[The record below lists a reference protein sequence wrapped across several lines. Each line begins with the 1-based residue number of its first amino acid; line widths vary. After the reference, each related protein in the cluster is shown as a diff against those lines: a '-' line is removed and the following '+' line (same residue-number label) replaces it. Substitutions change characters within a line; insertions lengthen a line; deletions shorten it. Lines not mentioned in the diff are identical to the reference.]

1 MVEVIQDRERVFPG
15 GPGFSE
21 ISGGLV
27 RVAEAPESLGIATV
41 VADLAAR
48 LRAHRPE
55 WSERRRH
62 DELLA
67 HGSPAARHLRS
78 LLLTLPRRLGR

>member
-21 ISGGLV
+21 IPGGLV

-41 VADLAAR
+41 VADLAIQVEGP
-48 LRAHRPE
+48 LVPGH
-55 WSERRRH
+55 
-62 DELLA
+62 
-67 HGSPAARHLRS
+67 
-78 LLLTLPRRLGR
+78 